1 MAIEDRCRVR
11 DMHYPNG
18 DNTPAANG
26 QEPADHGLET
36 TNYNQPCQLCAYKK
50 QIDPTLRDCV
60 GRPCGNCMRTLT
72 INDCTDTP
80 VADASLTTAYLHPQ
94 SHSSQVQIV
103 TEPAYTASNDMSVP
117 SSRKDLADG
126 TSHEIVCRVWGQPQ
140 HEADSHILRCVC
152 SDSPTEASES
162 EYNAEKSLRRTHVHG
177 NSAKYYTHDS
187 SIAEPSTLTQSSDFR
202 MPQAQELPRSRTSS
216 VVRSSIKRKRD
227 ESILVDPVQH
237 NRRKFTMPHERFGGS
252 MPCSDEPY
260 QPLQRSHMT
269 AQVKTKQ
276 PPNPHSRVA
285 IASWPRTP
293 FYTSLDEHNAPEV
306 ALDYD
311 NDEDGQLDLVQQPSY
326 VRQSSNTLLPS
337 IRGVPVNELQR
348 LPSVE
353 QATLLLLAVQR
364 ALQAAHAREAAEAA
378 QSLHAQGFER
388 SYDGMANVEHGAS
401 ILAPPRRAYE
411 PPSPSFLYA
420 RAGHSP
426 VQADQS
432 RRLTPLNPEMGNDE
446 DHRIQNE
453 RSHSHTRNDPAQASA
468 DQMHPDRQRAIADE
482 AQQDCFYEERELGCT
497 KWPKCRFKHSLGYSG
512 EPGPKKE
519 PKRRRR

>member
-1 MAIEDRCRVR
+1 
-11 DMHYPNG
+11 
-18 DNTPAANG
+18 
-26 QEPADHGLET
+26 
-36 TNYNQPCQLCAYKK
+36 
-50 QIDPTLRDCV
+50 
-60 GRPCGNCMRTLT
+60 
-72 INDCTDTP
+72 
-80 VADASLTTAYLHPQ
+80 
-94 SHSSQVQIV
+94 
-103 TEPAYTASNDMSVP
+103 
-117 SSRKDLADG
+117 
-126 TSHEIVCRVWGQPQ
+126 
-140 HEADSHILRCVC
+140 
-152 SDSPTEASES
+152 
-162 EYNAEKSLRRTHVHG
+162 
-177 NSAKYYTHDS
+177 
-187 SIAEPSTLTQSSDFR
+187 
-202 MPQAQELPRSRTSS
+202 
-216 VVRSSIKRKRD
+216 
-227 ESILVDPVQH
+227 
-237 NRRKFTMPHERFGGS
+237 MPHERFGGS

-285 IASWPRTP
+285 IASRPRTP

-364 ALQAAHAREAAEAA
+364 ALEAAHAREAAEAA

-482 AQQDCFYEERELGCT
+482 AQQDCFYEERESGRT

-519 PKRRRR
+519 PKRRRQ